1 MSVEYAHDGIVEF
14 IDEVADLLFRTVVIE
29 RSGARMHQHVHDY
42 DHATVCGSG
51 RAILYVDG
59 TITRI
64 VEAGEVVLV
73 KANKEH
79 YFEALAPKTRLI
91 CVHDPASAESIR
103 KKGL

>member
-1 MSVEYAHDGIVEF
+1 MSVEYAHDDFVEF
-14 IDEVADLLFRTVVIE
+14 IDEVAGLYFRTIVLQQ
-29 RSGARMHQHVHDY
+29 SGARAHQHVHDY

-91 CVHDPASAESIR
+91 CVHDPASAQAI
-103 KKGL
+103 KVKGI